1 MMITWCEG
9 GMNGNVVADRVRF
22 KSEKKLV
29 TDKIFKVKIME
40 SLLQKMEE
48 EKATLQRK
56 LEIEERRTLA
66 SEAEQA
72 ILDAMEH

>member
-1 MMITWCEG
+1 
-9 GMNGNVVADRVRF
+9 MNGNVVADRVRF